1 MMIIAVLTAVAI
13 IFLVAIAPVVFKAVK
28 KRHGTSFVVTVS
40 ITALVGVGVGEFLK
54 STYGTTAWLIQVGI
68 LVALTILI
76 RVVAKKLYA
85 TKS

>member
-28 KRHGTSFVVTVS
+28 ERHGTSFVVFVS
-40 ITALVGVGVGEFLK
+40 ITALVGVGVAEFIK